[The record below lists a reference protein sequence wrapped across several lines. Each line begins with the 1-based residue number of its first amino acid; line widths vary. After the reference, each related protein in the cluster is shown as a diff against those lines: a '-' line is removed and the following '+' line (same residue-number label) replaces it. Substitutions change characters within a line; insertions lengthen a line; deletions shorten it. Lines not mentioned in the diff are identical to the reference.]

1 MASQPSEDRRNQL
14 CRHSMLR
21 LRSKQP
27 KKRVDALERKFDE
40 LERLTRQIDPK
51 VIAGT
56 SADLTKRVTT
66 LETLVKALG
75 QASAATKGAGAV
87 ISAEAMAKAG
97 LMTSDEINKLMKD
110 AYDKQ
115 NAAYAK
121 GIQTMN
127 QKYVAQQQELAKTAQ
142 EAGKT
147 AVLEGRLKALE
158 AQMAAASAQ
167 RK

>member
-1 MASQPSEDRRNQL
+1 MPPFNAEVAI
-14 CRHSMLR
+14 
-21 LRSKQP
+21 KAAE
-27 KKRVDALERKFDE
+27 KRVDGLERKFEEFDK
-40 LERLTRQIDPK
+40 LTRQIDIK
-51 VIAGT
+51 ALGDVA
-56 SADLTKRVTT
+56 KRVAT

-75 QASAATKGAGAV
+75 QASASTKGAGAV

-115 NAAYAK
+115 NAAFAK

-127 QKYVAQQQELAKTAQ
+127 QKYVAQQQELAKAAD
-142 EAGKT
+142 EAGKA

-158 AQMAAASAQ
+158 AQVTAALAQ

>member
-1 MASQPSEDRRNQL
+1 MPPFNAEIAL
-14 CRHSMLR
+14 
-21 LRSKQP
+21 KAAE
-27 KKRVDALERKFDE
+27 KRVDALERKFDE
-40 LERLTRQIDPK
+40 LEKLTRQIDPK

-87 ISAEAMAKAG
+87 MSAEAMRKAG
-97 LMTSDEINKLMKD
+97 LMTGDEINKLLKD

-115 NAAYAK
+115 NAAYTK

-127 QKYVAQQQELAKTAQ
+127 QKYISQQQELAKTAE
-142 EAGKT
+142 EAGKA
-147 AVLEGRLKALE
+147 AVLEGRLKMLE
-158 AQMAAASAQ
+158 TQVAAAL